1 MEGVMENLAILGV
14 AALALIGILALISWI
29 SPEMRQ

>member
-1 MEGVMENLAILGV
+1 MENLAILGV
-14 AALALIGILALISWI
+14 AVLALIGVLSIIAWI

>member
-1 MEGVMENLAILGV
+1 MENLAILGV